1 MTTKLHIGCGRMILK
16 GWINLDIMPLEGVDI
31 IADLNQCKT
40 KSLPLDENSVDE
52 FRASHVLEH
61 IENTLDLMEELHRI
75 AKPNAKMVCHVPY
88 GSSDDAFEDPTHC
101 QQFFLNSFAYFSQP
115 IYWRADYG
123 YRGDWLIEKISLV
136 VDAKTYTGKT
146 AAEILQDVHTYRNV
160 VREMIVQLQAV
171 KPIREA
177 NRELL
182 APFPIEIQLT
192 KTELQSNPSK

>member
-1 MTTKLHIGCGRMILK
+1 MERKKLHLGCGRNMLK
-16 GWINLDIMPLEGVDI
+16 GWMNLDIMPMEGVDI

-40 KSLPLDENSVDE
+40 TPLPLDENSVDE
-52 FRASHVLEH
+52 FLASHVVEH

-101 QQFFLNSFAYFSQP
+101 RQFFLNSFSYFSQP

-123 YRGDWLIEKISLV
+123 YKGDWLIEKIILA
-136 VDAKTYTGKT
+136 VDADTYKGKS
-146 AAEILQDVHTYRNV
+146 AEEILQDVHTYRNV
-160 VREMIVQLQAV
+160 VLEMIVTLQAI

-177 NRELL
+177 KRDLL
-182 APFPIEIQLT
+182 TSFPIEIQLT
-192 KTELQSNPSK
+192 KPSA